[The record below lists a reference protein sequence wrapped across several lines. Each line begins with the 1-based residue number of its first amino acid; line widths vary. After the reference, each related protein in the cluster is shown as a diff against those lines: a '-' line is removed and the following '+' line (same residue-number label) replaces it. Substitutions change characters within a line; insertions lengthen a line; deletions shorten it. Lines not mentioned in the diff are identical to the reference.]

1 MNQITLNTAAILIFG
16 VTFSILLGPWLQIS
30 PAVPAIATA
39 VILAAVVI
47 DTLGFQGQGSTLFL
61 DWFAQ
66 KSPQYRERI
75 LHHEAGHFLA
85 AHLLEIPVTGYTLS
99 AWEALR
105 QGQPGQ
111 GGVSFDDL
119 TLGISLPSQ
128 LLDRYCTVWMAG
140 AAAEFLVYDSV
151 EGGDDDRQK
160 LKSVTL
166 SLEQNWRQ
174 KEHWAGMQAKEL
186 LEQNWSAFKALVE
199 AMGDRASVSEC
210 CQVINHHRQEDHHS
224 TTLGR
229 QNLEK

>member
-1 MNQITLNTAAILIFG
+1 MPAYGEHAITTASFAQIDQEIGAHSFTAAEY
-16 VTFSILLGPWLQIS
+16 
-30 PAVPAIATA
+30 
-39 VILAAVVI
+39 AVVRRVI
-47 DTLGFQGQGSTLFL
+47 HTTADFEFKQLIQFGGKPIEAAYRALG
-61 DWFAQ
+61 
-66 KSPQYRERI
+66 
-75 LHHEAGHFLA
+75 
-85 AHLLEIPVTGYTLS
+85 
-99 AWEALR
+99 

-119 TLGISLPSQ
+119 TLGISLPAQ

-160 LKSVTL
+160 LKSVLL

-210 CQVINHHRQEDHHS
+210 CEVINHHRQQDHHS
-224 TTLGR
+224 TAIGR